1 VEKIL
6 RTSQQSQGI
15 DTTFYFEEKA
25 AGRLLKLHLKVHEW
39 VENHK
44 LSFHMTSG
52 SDVKS
57 YSQWYTLERTL
68 RGCRFTVIED
78 VTMPYGI
85 LGRIFGLARR
95 PVSLGRLQTMLNK
108 LRLLAETP

>member
-1 VEKIL
+1 M
-6 RTSQQSQGI
+6 T
-15 DTTFYFEEKA
+15 
-25 AGRLLKLHLKVHEW
+25 AG
-39 VENHK
+39 
-44 LSFHMTSG
+44 SG
-52 SDVKS
+52 VNG

-68 RGCRFTVIED
+68 RGCSFTVVED

-85 LGRIFGLARR
+85 IGRLFGLARR